1 MNPIQDLGGNRLA
14 GPSLL
19 QISQSDGETSQQLC
33 ARNYVVMLHFKYMFQ
48 NKLNTYTFLYKK
60 LDNAIFI

>member
-48 NKLNTYTFLYKK
+48 NKLNTHTFL
-60 LDNAIFI
+60 